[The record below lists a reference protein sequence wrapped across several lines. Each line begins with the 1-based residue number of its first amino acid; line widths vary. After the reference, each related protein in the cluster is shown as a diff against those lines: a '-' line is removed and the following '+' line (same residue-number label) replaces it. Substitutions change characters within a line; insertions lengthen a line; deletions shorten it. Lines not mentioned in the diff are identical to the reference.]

1 MSKDIQNILKVLETK
16 INAGIILDG
25 PALSAKTLPSD
36 MFIAG
41 YDEDFEAGR
50 EAAVLI
56 PLLARQGGLSVF
68 FTKRP
73 ESMKEHPGQISFPG
87 GRRESGD
94 KSLVETALREACEE
108 VGMAPEFV
116 QVIGQLAP
124 YRTITRYDVTPII
137 GLVDNQFSPTLDT
150 REVDEVFEAPLAF
163 FLEERNLQTRERLY
177 KGKPRPYYYFD
188 YEDFHIWGATAAM
201 MINFREAVF
210 AFTRD
215 KKSG

>member
-87 GRRESGD
+87 GRRERGD

-163 FLEERNLQTRERLY
+163 FLDERNLQTRERFY
-177 KGKPRPYYYFD
+177 QGKPRPYYYFD
-188 YEDFHIWGATAAM
+188 YEEFHIWGATAAM